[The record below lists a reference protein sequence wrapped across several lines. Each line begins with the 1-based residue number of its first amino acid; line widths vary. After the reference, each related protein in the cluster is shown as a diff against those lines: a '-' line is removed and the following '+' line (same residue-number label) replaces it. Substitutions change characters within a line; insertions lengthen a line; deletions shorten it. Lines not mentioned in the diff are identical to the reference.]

1 MKNDAQYI
9 YSIMILF
16 INDILS
22 MSAYT
27 NVAYKILTVPDDNY
41 YSILHDGLSFSK
53 VDANERNRI
62 HLVST

>member
-1 MKNDAQYI
+1 
-9 YSIMILF
+9 MILF

-27 NVAYKILTVPDDNY
+27 NVAYKTLTVPDDNY